1 MVNVASSRPEVSD
14 STTLKT
20 QSRKASLSWWEMAVR
35 RYLRNRVSVAAAV
48 VLLLIIATS
57 VLAPVISPHDPAHQ
71 YRREGLKNGM
81 PVGPSEKFLLGTDG
95 YGRDMLTR
103 LIYGGRIALLV
114 GLTAS
119 GIAVLI
125 GVVVGSVAGLAG
137 GRVDMIIMRL
147 VDIVLSLPT
156 LFVILLFV
164 SLSKPSLGL
173 TIIVIALLSWAAPT
187 RVFRAEISS
196 LREREF
202 VTAALSL
209 GAPMTSIFTRHI
221 LPHILPLIIIYV
233 SLGVAP
239 AMFAEASLSFLGL
252 GVPPPTPTWGNM
264 VQIGINFYRAAP
276 LQVIAP
282 GLAIVITVV
291 CFNLIGSGLRD
302 ALDPTV
308 PDKR

>member
-1 MVNVASSRPEVSD
+1 
-14 STTLKT
+14 
-20 QSRKASLSWWEMAVR
+20 MAVR
-35 RYLRNRVSVAAAV
+35 RYVRNRVSLGALI
-48 VLLLIIATS
+48 VLTLVILASLFAPLL
-57 VLAPVISPHDPAHQ
+57 SPHDPATQ
-71 YRREGLKNGM
+71 YRKEGLKDGL
-81 PVGPSEKFLLGTDG
+81 PVGPSEQFLLGTDG

-103 LIYGGRIALLV
+103 LLYGGRVALLV

-119 GIAVLI
+119 GIAVII
-125 GVVVGSVAGLAG
+125 GVIVGSVAGLSG
-137 GRVDMIIMRL
+137 GRVDTLIMRI

-164 SLSKPSLGL
+164 SLSKPSLGI
-173 TIIVIALLSWAAPT
+173 TIAVIALLSWAAPT
-187 RVFRAEISS
+187 RVFRSEVTS

-202 VTAALSL
+202 ITAARSL
-209 GAPMTSIFTRHI
+209 GAPLPQIFVRHI
-221 LPHILPLIIIYV
+221 LPHLLPLIIIYI

-264 VQIGINFYRAAP
+264 MQVGINFYRAAP
-276 LQVIAP
+276 IQVIAP

-308 PDKR
+308 AK

>member
-1 MVNVASSRPEVSD
+1 
-14 STTLKT
+14 
-20 QSRKASLSWWEMAVR
+20 MATR
-35 RYLRNRVSVAAAV
+35 RYLRNRVSVAAAI

-57 VLAPVISPHDPAHQ
+57 VLAPVISPHDPAQQ
-71 YRREGLKNGM
+71 YRREGLKDGM
-81 PVGPSEKFLLGTDG
+81 PVGPSEKFPLGTDG

-137 GRVDMIIMRL
+137 GRVDMLIMRL

-164 SLSKPSLGL
+164 SLSKPSLSL

-187 RVFRAEISS
+187 RVFRAEVSS

-202 VTAALSL
+202 VTAARSL

-221 LPHILPLIIIYV
+221 LPHILPLIIIYI

-264 VQIGINFYRAAP
+264 VQVGINFYRAAP

-308 PDKR
+308 SSKR